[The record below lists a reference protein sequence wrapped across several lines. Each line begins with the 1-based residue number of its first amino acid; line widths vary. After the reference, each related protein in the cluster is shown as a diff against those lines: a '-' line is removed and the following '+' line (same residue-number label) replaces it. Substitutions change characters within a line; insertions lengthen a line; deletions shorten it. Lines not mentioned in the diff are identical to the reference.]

1 MNSPRHPTAIAIIGM
16 AFRFPGGANDEDSM
30 WRMLNEGK
38 HGISRIPEDRWPV
51 EELQH
56 PKRSEPGRSV
66 TFAAGVLSQI
76 DQFDAVFFGIS
87 PREAA
92 WLDPQQRLLL
102 EMSYEAME
110 DAGVKSTSLAGS
122 RCGVYIGISGMDYGQ
137 HALDDLASMTAYSMT
152 GNTLSIAANRLSYVF
167 DLHGPS
173 MAVDTA
179 CSSSLVALH
188 QACQALRH
196 GEIPMALAG
205 GVSLLMHPYSF
216 IGFSHASML
225 SANGQCRPFDATANG
240 YVRGEGGAV
249 LLLKP
254 LLQAQ
259 KDGDTIHAVIL
270 ASGVNADGSRKS
282 GLTIPSVTAQAELM
296 SDVLTR
302 SGLAPDDVDFIEA
315 HGTGTPAGDP
325 VEAASIGGVYG
336 RGRKHPIPISSAKA
350 NFGHLEPASGMAGL
364 IKAILSLKQAA
375 LPPMPLDFTPNPHI
389 DFQKLNIVC
398 AAAGMP
404 LREADVHTAGVNS
417 FGFGGVNAHLIVQT
431 LKQPVA
437 ERTQA
442 AQSLPPLLL
451 SARSDA
457 ALRDLAASYADYWES
472 AEPSYYEM
480 TYTAAFHREHW
491 EKRLALST
499 ESLADVAP
507 ALRAFAKGEHPSSI
521 VMESAPAEQSGIV
534 FVYTGNGSQW
544 EGMGR
549 NLYVESAAFR
559 AVVDELDQQLAP
571 LTGFSLVHELLHGE
585 MGYLADTTVS
595 QPLLFALQLGISRIL
610 HEQGIRPQAVTG
622 HSVGEIAAAWAA
634 GALSTEQAVQI
645 LYARSCT
652 QGKTRGMGRM
662 AAAAVP
668 AQNAIEIIQQLGLDG
683 DLEVAGINSPGNI
696 TLSGSS
702 EALACFGEQ
711 MQQKGIFFRPLALE
725 YAFHSRYMESIRQAL
740 AHKLHGLEPSRDT
753 DILFVSTVSGGPQ
766 RGSGLDKEYWWRNVR
781 QPVNFA
787 AAVQELGRLGF
798 RIFVEIGPHAI
809 LQRYIRENLT
819 AVGVKGRILS
829 SLSREDDH
837 RSRLVHLAARL
848 HLLGGQ
854 TDLRALFPH
863 VAKRVRLPH
872 YPWQKQRCWYTHT
885 SECRPA
891 QKRQHPLLGWSL
903 DAANPS
909 WENILDPAKDTWLAD
924 HNVGGAVVFPGAGYV
939 ELALAAARLG
949 LGKEQVGLEFL
960 DITTP
965 LVFENGHAQ
974 CVRCSLNPE
983 DGCIRISSRPR
994 LSSGEWTEHARAR
1007 AIVIPGSAHPA
1018 DMDQLL
1024 PAART
1029 MTGQELYA
1037 LTAKLGLN
1045 YGPGFRVVDHLR
1057 MTENSL
1063 EASLIP
1069 LPENEHYLLPP
1080 AVLDACFHSL
1090 AGVYATQYTD
1100 APLAFLP
1107 IGTGR
1112 IMVYA
1117 SRPVHRILGR
1127 ARRCG
1132 RRSLSADFLLLD
1144 DKAQLVAQA
1153 HHCRFRAVPL
1163 ARAGQEHVDAW
1174 TVIPWLAPPSDV
1186 VPAPVPALDE
1196 LGAVAAEA
1204 VSSSAPQREVWF
1216 RQILPLMEAMV
1227 LSAAVQALKNLPDNW
1242 YRQSSYARWLHGLLV
1257 HEGLCPQTD
1266 GSEACPPTSEPG
1278 LPSFRELWSEAFRL
1292 APQCLPALLPL
1303 GRVCRHLD
1311 DVLRGDLD
1319 GRSLLEQIRNAAV
1332 TRESR
1337 HQDPALQGIDTAITA
1352 IIRHLAQHWP
1362 EHRILRILEVD
1373 MAPGLL
1379 VDILDSLRPKDHFTC
1394 TLAIADADALT
1405 QAKGRYGQ
1413 HPAVRIVAA
1422 DSAQWDFAA
1431 NSFDVVLFRHTL
1443 HSFPDYDAILQ
1454 RVRDLLAPGGLL
1466 LVAERYP
1473 DWSTDLVAGLD
1484 PSWWHTGRSNGQ
1496 PISSLA
1502 GPESWKAIL
1511 EDHGVACCRVFREPA
1526 ADTLNEGAFLLLAC
1540 TPADMVTVDAHGSS
1554 PASWTFVTDAAS
1566 TALATELSQRLAAH
1580 GQQVA
1585 CACDADADIDIPTQT
1600 DHVVF
1605 MLGHD
1610 ATTHT
1615 VTDILNHLRR
1625 CASTCMTRKTCP
1637 PRLWIIT
1644 RGGSLATRLPD
1655 GHPSNPAQC
1664 AVAGLGRVIMQE
1676 YGELHCTI
1684 VDIPEADRCP
1694 DISER
1699 LEREFLAAG
1708 EDDEVLLT
1716 PKARYV
1722 LRVDS
1727 GDHPSGPSAT
1737 VQRCRL
1743 DFTVPGRLNNLCW
1756 QTDTVHTLAAG
1767 QVEARVMAVGLN
1779 FRDVMLTMGLLTDD
1793 AVENGFAG
1801 PYLGLEF
1808 AGVITRVGKDVND
1821 LRVGDRVTGF
1831 ASNCFASHVTTPA
1844 HAVTA
1849 VPADWSFETAAT
1861 IPTVFFT
1868 AWYALK
1874 HLARLQPGE
1883 SILIH
1888 GAAGGVGIAAIQIA
1902 RFLGATIFATA
1913 GSDEKRDFLRLMDV
1927 DHIFDS
1933 RSLSF
1938 AEDVRTATDGRGV
1951 DVVLNSLAGEAMRR
1965 SIGLLKPFGRFLEL
1979 GKRDFVENTGIGL
1992 RPFKEN
1998 ISYFSIDVDQLL
2010 TAQPRIAAQLFQEVM
2025 RLLHAGNLV
2034 PLPCRSFSADQAV
2047 AAFRAMQQAQHI
2059 GKIVVNLEDLPS
2071 LHTQSTGA
2079 VALDTSRT
2087 WLVTGG
2093 LGGFGLATAR
2103 HLAQHGIKNLV
2114 LVSRR
2119 GSTTPGAETILQEF
2133 RAQGV
2138 TVLAEACDV
2147 TDLSA
2152 VRALIEQV
2160 TAIMPPLGGIV
2171 HAAAVFDDRL
2181 LANMDK
2187 ESLAKVVGPKL
2198 RGAWNLHEATC
2209 DIPLTHFILYSSISV
2224 TLGNPGQANYVAA
2237 NAGLEGLTRLRLA
2250 MGLPALCLAWGPVGD
2265 VGYLTRH
2272 ENVKKSLTQ
2281 HIGKAPLTTSEAM
2294 RALDA
2299 ILNGQGV
2306 HILANMDWPTVMR
2319 MFPGSS
2325 PRFVFVGHGES
2336 RADYFQETPGNIQQ
2350 LLAGKSP
2357 AEVLDIVR
2365 SLIIDEVA
2373 QVLGLAAE
2381 QVATDRGMQSM
2392 GLDSLMA
2399 VELAVGL
2406 EQRTGVRLPAMMLQD
2421 SPTVEQIAKRI
2432 VVRLTGNVDEN
2443 ISEEALLAD
2452 LARRHAVDLSES
2464 EAAGILNDATSG
2476 EQHKS

>member
-1 MNSPRHPTAIAIIGM
+1 MNSPRHPVAIAIIGM

-30 WRMLNEGK
+30 WRMLSEGK

-66 TFAAGVLSQI
+66 TFTAGVLSQI
-76 DQFDAVFFGIS
+76 DQFDAGFFGIS

-122 RCGVYIGISGMDYGQ
+122 QCGVYIGISGMDYGQ

-225 SANGQCRPFDATANG
+225 SASGQCRPFDAAADG

-254 LLQAQ
+254 LPQAQ

-296 SDVLTR
+296 RAVLTR
-302 SGLAPDDVDFIEA
+302 SGLDPDDVDFIEA

-325 VEAASIGGVYG
+325 VEAASIGTVYG
-336 RGRKHPIPISSAKA
+336 TGRQQPIPISSVKA

-364 IKAILSLKQAA
+364 ITAILSLKKAD

-398 AAAGMP
+398 AAAGMS
-404 LREADVHTAGVNS
+404 LRDADVHTAGVNS

-431 LKQPVA
+431 LKQPVTD
-437 ERTQA
+437 RDQT
-442 AQSLPPLLL
+442 AQILPPLLL
-451 SARSDA
+451 SARSDV

-480 TYTAAFHREHW
+480 AYTAAFHRERW
-491 EKRLALST
+491 EKRLTLSAR
-499 ESLADVAP
+499 SPADIAP
-507 ALRAFAKGEHPSSI
+507 ALRAFAGGEHPSSI
-521 VMESAPAEQSGIV
+521 VMESAPVEQSGIV

-549 NLYVESAAFR
+549 NLYAESAAFR

-571 LTGFSLVHELLHGE
+571 LTGSSLVHELLHGE
-585 MGYLADTTVS
+585 TGYLDDTTVS
-595 QPLLFALQLGISRIL
+595 QPLLFALQLGITRIL

-645 LYARSCT
+645 IYARSCT

-662 AAAAVP
+662 AAAAVS
-668 AQNAIEIIQQLGLDG
+668 AQNATEIIQQLGLGG

-711 MQQKGIFFRPLALE
+711 MQQKGIFFRSLALE
-725 YAFHSRYMESIRQAL
+725 YAFHSRHMETIRQDL
-740 AHKLHGLEPSRDT
+740 AQKLHGLEPSRDT
-753 DILFVSTVSGGPQ
+753 DILFVSTVSGGQQ

-781 QPVNFA
+781 QPVDFA

-837 RSRLVHLAARL
+837 RSRLVQLAARL

-903 DAANPS
+903 DAASPS

-939 ELALAAARLG
+939 ELALATARLG
-949 LGKEQVGLEFL
+949 LGKEQASLEFL

-1007 AIVIPGSAHPA
+1007 AIAIPGSAQPA
-1018 DMDQLL
+1018 DMDQLP

-1029 MTGQELYA
+1029 MAGQELYA

-1057 MTENSL
+1057 MTENSF

-1069 LPENEHYLLPP
+1069 LPENEQYLLPP

-1112 IMVYA
+1112 ITVYA
-1117 SRPVHRILGR
+1117 SRPVCRIFGR

-1174 TVIPWLAPPSDV
+1174 TVIPWLAPQSDV

-1204 VSSSAPQREVWF
+1204 VSSFAPQREVWF

-1227 LSAAVQALKNLPDNW
+1227 LSAAAQALKNLPDNW

-1405 QAKGRYGQ
+1405 QANGRYGQ

-1484 PSWWHTGRSNGQ
+1484 PSWWHTGRSDGQ

-1526 ADTLNEGAFLLLAC
+1526 ADTLDEGAFLLLAS
-1540 TPADMVTVDAHGSS
+1540 TLTDMVTVDAHGSS

-1566 TALATELSQRLAAH
+1566 TALATELCQRLAAH
-1580 GQQVA
+1580 GQQVV
-1585 CACDADADIDIPTQT
+1585 CACDADVDIDIPTQT

-1610 ATTHT
+1610 ATPHT
-1615 VTDILNHLRR
+1615 VIDILDRLRR
-1625 CASTCMTRKTCP
+1625 CASICMTREACP

-1676 YGELHCTI
+1676 YGELHCSL

-1708 EDDEVLLT
+1708 KDDEVLLT
-1716 PKARYV
+1716 PEARYV
-1722 LRVDS
+1722 LRIDS
-1727 GDHPSGPSAT
+1727 RDHDSCPAAAA
-1737 VQRCRL
+1737 QRCRL

-1756 QTDTVHTLAAG
+1756 QADTAHALAAG

-1808 AGVITRVGKDVND
+1808 AGVITQVGKDVDD

-1849 VPADWSFETAAT
+1849 VPAGWSFETAAT

-1913 GSDEKRDFLRLMDV
+1913 GSDEKRDFLRLMGV

-1938 AEDVRTATDGRGV
+1938 AEDVRIATDGRGV

-1965 SIGLLKPFGRFLEL
+1965 SIALLKPFGRFLEL

-1992 RPFKEN
+1992 RPFKGN
-1998 ISYFSIDVDQLL
+1998 ISYFAIDVDQLL
-2010 TAQPRIAAQLFQEVM
+2010 TAQPKIAAQLFQEVM
-2025 RLLHAGNLV
+2025 HLLHAENLV
-2034 PLPCRSFSADQAV
+2034 PLPFRSFPADQVV

-2059 GKIVVNLEDLPS
+2059 GKIVVNLEELPR
-2071 LHTQSTGA
+2071 LHAQSSGA
-2079 VALDTSRT
+2079 AALDTSRT

-2103 HLAQHGIKNLV
+2103 HLTQHGIKNLV
-2114 LVSRR
+2114 LVGRR

-2138 TVLAEACDV
+2138 TVRAEACDV
-2147 TDLSA
+2147 TDISA
-2152 VRALIEQV
+2152 VRTLVTQV
-2160 TAIMPPLGGIV
+2160 TATMPPLGGIV

-2209 DIPLTHFILYSSISV
+2209 DVPLTHFILYSSISV

-2250 MGLPALCLAWGPVGD
+2250 MGLPALCIAWGPVGD
-2265 VGYLTRH
+2265 AGYLTRH
-2272 ENVKKSLTQ
+2272 ENVKKSLAQ
-2281 HIGKAPLTTSEAM
+2281 HLGRAPLTTSEAM
-2294 RALDA
+2294 RELDA
-2299 ILNGQGV
+2299 VLNGHGL
-2306 HILANMDWPTVMR
+2306 HILANMDWPTVIR
-2319 MFPGSS
+2319 MFPGNSS
-2325 PRFVFVGHGES
+2325 RFALVSHGES
-2336 RADYFQETPGNIQQ
+2336 RTDLQETPGNIQQ

-2357 AEVLDIVR
+2357 AEVRDIIR
-2365 SLIIDEVA
+2365 SLIVDEVA
-2373 QVLGLAAE
+2373 QVLGLAVE

-2421 SPTVEQIAKRI
+2421 SPTVEQIAQRI
-2432 VVRLTGNVDEN
+2432 VARLTGSADEN
-2443 ISEEALLAD
+2443 ISEDDLLAD

-2464 EAAGILNDATSG
+2464 EAASILNGATSG